1 MLPRSRPLDRRSGQ
15 AYTKRRGRT
24 RAVSHTGTRRGA
36 QHGIPGAIAG
46 TRDDWCAG
54 RESNPHGCDPG
65 DFKSP
70 ASTGSATRAW
80 ERGRQEPSGLQSSA
94 GGSFS
99 RRFLAHRTTMGR
111 RIAEKLISPAIL
123 FASNVP
129 AAHAPARIVPHHC
142 GTRVHEGIRRR
153 RLRPPRAAAAG
164 CRGRSGRARPGR

>member
-1 MLPRSRPLDRRSGQ
+1 MLPSSRPSTDGRASIYQ
-15 AYTKRRGRT
+15 RRGRAPMPSVT
-24 RAVSHTGTRRGA
+24 LESERGA
-36 QHGIPGAIAG
+36 AENRG
-46 TRDDWCAG
+46 TFGNWCAG

-80 ERGRQEPSGLQSSA
+80 ERGRQEASGLQSSA
-94 GGSFS
+94 DGSFS

-111 RIAEKLISPAIL
+111 RIVEKLISPAIL

-142 GTRVHEGIRRR
+142 GTRVCLRIRRR
-153 RLRPPRAAAAG
+153 RLRPRRAAVAG